1 MKNSFHNMRV
11 NVVAALLTAA
21 GAISPAN
28 RSCAAGTEPHPFVL
42 KAEAFRHYIDSFN
55 RTDVEPQ
62 RLYVPNAA
70 AWDFLRSNIPL
81 FDCPDKEIE
90 QVYYFRWWTFRKHIK
105 QTPDGF
111 VITEFLP
118 PVGWAGKHNTIS
130 CAAGHHLHEGRWLH
144 DPKYL
149 DDYSLFWFRAGGSPR
164 TYSFWAADSI
174 WARRLVTGDDRLPME
189 LFPDLVANYE
199 AWERS
204 YRDGNGLF
212 WQIDGQ
218 DGMEV
223 SIGGSGYR
231 ATINSYMY
239 GDATAIAR
247 IADSLGR
254 KDLAERFRGKAAA
267 IKRLMGEKL
276 WDADARFY
284 KVLPRGANARP
295 CDVRELHGF
304 TPWYFD
310 IPEPDK
316 SVAWRQIMDPKGF
329 WAPFGP
335 TTAEQRHSKFAVSY
349 SGHECQWNG
358 PSWPYSTAVTL
369 TAMANL
375 LNDYRQDAV
384 SRSDYFD
391 LLKIYARSQ
400 HRKRSDGVIM
410 PWIDENLNPATGD
423 WIART
428 MLRGATPD
436 GQGFERGK
444 DYNHSTFCDLVITGL
459 VGLRPRQDNTIRV
472 NPLVPGAAWDFFC
485 LDSVLYHGRALTILY
500 DRTGEHYGKG
510 KGLRLFVDGRLVASS
525 PTLQGIAGSLA
536 GPD

>member
-1 MKNSFHNMRV
+1 M
-11 NVVAALLTAA
+11 
-21 GAISPAN
+21 
-28 RSCAAGTEPHPFVL
+28 
-42 KAEAFRHYIDSFN
+42 
-55 RTDVEPQ
+55 
-62 RLYVPNAA
+62 PNAA
-70 AWDFLRSNIPL
+70 AWDFFRHNIPL

-90 QVYYFRWWTFRKHIK
+90 QKSI
-105 QTPDGF
+105 
-111 VITEFLP
+111 IS
-118 PVGWAGKHNTIS
+118 AGGPSANTSSRLQMALSSPNS
-130 CAAGHHLHEGRWLH
+130 CRPSAGRASTTRSVAPAGHHLHEGRWLH

-149 DDYSLFWFRAGGSPR
+149 DDYSLFLGFAGGSPR
-164 TYSFWAADSI
+164 TYTSGAADSI

-204 YRDGNGLF
+204 YRDRNGLF

-254 KDLAERFRGKAAA
+254 KDLAERFV
-267 IKRLMGEKL
+267 EKL
-276 WDADARFY
+276 PRSSDLWGKSFGMPTLGSTRPCPAERTPDLRCPRTARFHSV
-284 KVLPRGANARP
+284 VLRYPGARQVGRLAA
-295 CDVRELHGF
+295 DHG
-304 TPWYFD
+304 
-310 IPEPDK
+310 
-316 SVAWRQIMDPKGF
+316 SQGF
-329 WAPFGP
+329 LGPFGP
-335 TTAEQRHSKFAVSY
+335 TTAERRHSKFAVSY

-400 HRKRSDGVIM
+400 HRKRSDGVM
-410 PWIDENLNPATGD
+410 TPGIDENLNPATGD

-428 MLRGATPD
+428 TRDSRRA
-436 GQGFERGK
+436 GFRRGK

-485 LDSVLYHGRALTILY
+485 LDSVLYHGRCLTILY

-510 KGLRLFVDGRLVASS
+510 KGRPNLFVDGRLVASS